1 MERNGKA
8 TVVALYG
15 IAVMLLV
22 LTGLYARNS
31 SPSNLMTRSGR
42 STGIKVSGHSEMM
55 VSPDMAKVSL
65 GIVTRE
71 KTSKQAAE
79 KNAAIAQSIL
89 IGVKKAGVAAKDI
102 RTTDY
107 SIDPWIKY
115 TGNTS
120 RQLGYQVQNTMVV
133 TVRDLAK
140 ISDVI
145 DAGVKAGANDV
156 QGVSFGFA
164 DEEGLRRKALSLAVK
179 NAQQKAD
186 SIARTLGV
194 EAGEPLSVTEEGDNA
209 PAYTYSR
216 ARPMEA
222 AFSIAKTPI
231 SPGEQEFTYDVEVTF
246 SIR

>member
-15 IAVMLLV
+15 IAVILVV
-22 LTGLYARNS
+22 LTVLYARNS
-31 SPSNLMTRSGR
+31 SPSNLLTRSGR

-79 KNAAIAQSIL
+79 RNAAVAQSIL
-89 IGVKKAGVAAKDI
+89 TAVKKAGVAAKDI

-107 SIDPWIKY
+107 SIEPWTKY
-115 TGNTS
+115 YRDTS

-133 TVRDLAK
+133 TVRNLGR

-145 DAGVKAGANDV
+145 DASVGAGANDV
-156 QGVSFGFA
+156 QGVSCGFA
-164 DEEGLRRKALSLAVK
+164 DEEALRRKALALAVK
-179 NAQQKAD
+179 NARQKAE
-186 SIARTLGV
+186 SIAVTLGV
-194 EAGEPLSVTEEGDNA
+194 QAGDPLSVTEQGEYA
-209 PAYTYSR
+209 PAYEYR
-216 ARPMEA
+216 LHREVVA
-222 AFSIAKTPI
+222 AKPVYRTPI